1 MAKSCTTHSSTKTGD
16 RWNSSWYCRCLS
28 DLANCKQILPKVA
41 PSPALVE
48 GDKAG
53 DVPGAN
59 ILHILYLSM
68 FTLFF
73 RASSERKSS
82 SKYLYHIQCHHKTI
96 DSCFFTCCWSW
107 LFTNSLCP
115 RAWTGCRGTPDP
127 KDCLVTLLWDFSH
140 ARLKNHLQPTDAC
153 SIQIIHHSSLFM
165 IHQYSSSLYLIHP
178 VLIVVTRFTHSH
190 PNLIVHSNPS
200 S

>member
-1 MAKSCTTHSSTKTGD
+1 VLVWPCQLQTNFAKGRSITSTGG
-16 RWNSSWYCRCLS
+16 RRQGRRCSW
-28 DLANCKQILPKVA
+28 CKYTSYTL
-41 PSPALVE
+41 L
-48 GDKAG
+48 
-53 DVPGAN
+53 
-59 ILHILYLSM
+59 LSM

-96 DSCFFTCCWSW
+96 DSCFFTCCWSEHQIKSGIVLSW
-107 LFTNSLCP
+107 LFTNSLGP

-127 KDCLVTLLWDFSH
+127 KDCLVNLLWDFSH
-140 ARLKNHLQPTDAC
+140 ARLRNHLQPTDAC

-165 IHQYSSSLYLIHP
+165 IHQYSSSLYLVHP

-190 PNLIVHSNPS
+190 PNLIFHSNPS